1 MNKGRSQFAVY
12 RLKKDSDLTVR
23 WHRSW
28 HFLQEYRM
36 KVTSQDYRQICMASL
51 DPELEPADLRRQLE
65 NRLPAGSSGE
75 VLETSDV
82 LVVTSDGI
90 TTAYYVD
97 PEKLIALTGFFRVSS
112 STPVLTIDTS
122 DYIIEGR
129 SGLWSAVEEIWID
142 GQQFFLMQNQQFGNR
157 AQFAVLDSNGKT
169 AAPDTAK
176 GFSEEVKEQIRAYIH
191 RGNAEDEALTGSAS
205 LKNGQRGSE
214 NGEYLRSAEMTE
226 EQNYSMIDGRM
237 NNMAPKPA
245 ARKRRPGKR
254 RNGKLPLKGRESVL
268 KRLKEYQEEL
278 AMQRGHMAGQGGIEH
293 QERQ

>member
-1 MNKGRSQFAVY
+1 MSRGRNQFAVY
-12 RLKKDSDLTVR
+12 RLKKDPDLAVR
-23 WHRSW
+23 RHRTW
-28 HFLQEYRM
+28 HFLQEYRV
-36 KVTSQDYRQICMASL
+36 KVTSQDYQQVCMASF
-51 DPELEPADLRRQLE
+51 DPAMKPMDLRRQLE
-65 NRLPAGSSGE
+65 NRLPAASSGE
-75 VLETSDV
+75 VLEVSDV
-82 LVVTSDGI
+82 LVVTRDGI

-97 PEKLIALTGFFRVSS
+97 PEKLIVLTGFFRVSS
-112 STPVLTIDTS
+112 SMPVLTIDTS

-169 AAPDTAK
+169 AASDTAK
-176 GFSEEVKEQIRAYIH
+176 GFSEEVTEQIRAYIH
-191 RGNAEDEALTGSAS
+191 MGNAADEALTRSAS

-214 NGEYLRSAEMTE
+214 NGEYLRSAEITE

-237 NNMAPKPA
+237 NNMAPKTT
-245 ARKRRPGKR
+245 ARKRRSGKR

-278 AMQRGHMAGQGGIEH
+278 AMQRGHLAGQGGIEH
-293 QERQ
+293 QGRQ